1 MTLEERVTRL
11 EYRIDQ
17 LDGVTDR
24 LERIEVILTRML
36 ATLDNHD
43 RTLREI
49 ASTLPTL
56 GFRWPWESRP

>member
-1 MTLEERVTRL
+1 MTIEERVSRL
-11 EYRIDQ
+11 EQRIDQ
-17 LDGVTDR
+17 LDGVVER

-49 ASTLPTL
+49 AATLPRL
-56 GFRWPWESRP
+56 GFHWPWERA

>member
-1 MTLEERVTRL
+1 MTLEERMSRL
-11 EYRIDQ
+11 ETRVDQ
-17 LDGVTDR
+17 LDGVNDR

-49 ASTLPTL
+49 AATLPRL
-56 GFRWPWESRP
+56 GFRWPWEARI